1 MHPPISRHQLACIL
15 AEADVASRRLHRRL
29 CLPAAD
35 LDDLRQDLLIDL
47 IRRLSA
53 FDASRGS
60 IGAFAGIVLRNQASR
75 IALRHHR
82 DRCSRGGALV
92 SLDAPFGPD
101 TTDTFGDT
109 LSQSDGLAA
118 WHGQGCDDL
127 ARTVL
132 RHDLAR
138 VLGHQNRVHRPG
150 TPRGTYDPHPACAR
164 PSPKPGETPPTARRC
179 QSRPTDPSWRRGSR
193 NGPKDRKNPSA
204 PSLHPQCRITV
215 SPHRNAGGGVVYR
228 GVPR

>member
-1 MHPPISRHQLACIL
+1 MHPPISRHHLARIL
-15 AEADVASRRLHRRL
+15 DEADVAACRLHRRL

-47 IRRLSA
+47 ICRLPA

-75 IALRHHR
+75 IALRLHR
-82 DRCSRGGALV
+82 DRWSGRGTLV
-92 SLDAPFGPD
+92 SLDAPLRPD

-118 WHGQGCDDL
+118 WHGQDCDDL
-127 ARTVL
+127 ARTNL

-138 VLGHQNRVHRPG
+138 VLGQLA
-150 TPRGTYDPHPACAR
+150 PAARIFCAALGQCPLR
-164 PSPKPGETPPTARRC
+164 DLVAQGVGSRSALYRRTGELRFDLTAR
-179 QSRPTDPSWRRGSR
+179 GL
-193 NGPKDRKNPSA
+193 GPAWDGFRA
-204 PSLHPQCRITV
+204 
-215 SPHRNAGGGVVYR
+215 A
-228 GVPR
+228 

>member
-1 MHPPISRHQLACIL
+1 MHPPISRHHLARIL
-15 AEADVASRRLHRRL
+15 DEADVAARRLHRRL

-35 LDDLRQDLLIDL
+35 IDDLRQDLLIDL
-47 IRRLSA
+47 ICRLPA

-92 SLDAPFGPD
+92 SLDAPLRPD
-101 TTDTFGDT
+101 TADTFGDT

-118 WHGQGCDDL
+118 WHGQDCDDL
-127 ARTVL
+127 ARTNL

-138 VLGHQNRVHRPG
+138 VLGQLA
-150 TPRGTYDPHPACAR
+150 PAARLFCAALGQCPLR
-164 PSPKPGETPPTARRC
+164 DLVAQGVGSRSALYRRTGELRFDLTARGL
-179 QSRPTDPSWRRGSR
+179 GSAWDGFR
-193 NGPKDRKNPSA
+193 A
-204 PSLHPQCRITV
+204 
-215 SPHRNAGGGVVYR
+215 A
-228 GVPR
+228 